1 MKSSE
6 LRQKFLEF
14 FESRGH
20 KVLPSASLVPDDPTL
35 LLTAA
40 GMVPFKP
47 IFMGEKKADFTRATT
62 VQKCLRTTDIENV
75 GKTARHLTFFEMLG
89 NFSFGDYFKKE
100 AITWGWEFVT
110 EHLKLPKENLYISV
124 YEDDDEA
131 FEIWRDVI
139 GLTEDRI
146 FRMGADDNFWSAGPT
161 GPCGPSSEI
170 LYDLG
175 PDFGCGRDSCTVGCD
190 CDRYLE
196 IWNLVFMEFNRNEI
210 GHLEPLP
217 KKNIDT
223 GAGLER
229 IARILQ
235 GARTNFETDVLK
247 PIVDKV
253 ADVAGVTYGVDLE
266 KDASIKIIADH
277 IRAVSFLIIDGVLPS
292 NEGRGYV
299 LRRLLRRAV
308 LHARLLGVENAFV
321 NQVIDRVIDTM
332 KDAYPE
338 LQDNVSFILRIAG
351 HEEKR
356 FIDTLKQGLNILDQA
371 ITQAKSEN
379 REMLAGDFVFR
390 LYDTF
395 GFPLELTIE
404 VAGEQGLSVDEET
417 FRNLMEEQ
425 RERARASWAGMRE
438 LRHQEVYQEVKEEFG
453 ESEFLGYEV
462 DEAEATLRAIIK
474 NNAVATEASEG
485 DIVEVVLDKTPLY
498 AEKGGQVGDRG
509 IIETDS
515 GLVEVED
522 VQEPVEEVYAHIG
535 TVVRGKISI
544 DQKARVTVAAERR
557 QSIRRNHTAT
567 HILQWALRV
576 VLGDHV
582 KQAGSLVEPER
593 LRFDF
598 THFAAVQRDQLRK
611 VEELVN
617 RKIFE
622 SHPVRS
628 FVTSIE
634 FAKESGAIALFDQKY
649 GEFVRMVEVG
659 NFSKELCGGTHVG
672 DTGEIGL
679 FKITSEG
686 SIGANTR
693 RIEAVTDGD
702 ALGYLYTEEDELFE
716 VADLLKT
723 EPGRVTDK
731 VNSLLQTVKQQS
743 QELES
748 VKKKVI
754 RERVDKLITSA
765 RQVNNTRLIVEQV
778 EASNMDN
785 LRLYADL
792 LREKAGTAAVLLA
805 STADGKVMLIAAA
818 TQDVVKAGFNA
829 GNLIKKVAPIVGG
842 GGGGR
847 PDLAQAG
854 GKKPESVREALEEGL
869 KEIEGTLS
877 K

>member
-321 NQVIDRVIDTM
+321 NQVIDKVIDTM